1 MKKINELID
10 KNILKIVLVFL
21 FCMPFLDLMTSLSL
35 NILKLQF
42 NFIIIIKI
50 LVMFLFIYYLFF
62 ISKSKHKKISIIYIL
77 LVFIYMLAF
86 IIMTINLK
94 DTTVITYELQNLL
107 RNFFFPLNSICL
119 FNIYSEKEFN
129 INKKSVAVILL
140 IYILLLFV
148 PTLTNLD
155 FSSYAYSKEGS
166 VGWFNSTNEIGGIL
180 SILLPL
186 SLIYLF
192 KIKNK
197 LLVIV
202 TFIISLYTYFAIGTK
217 VPILSIFVIIFIF
230 LIKYIYEIIK
240 LKRYKLLGIISST
253 FILLI
258 ILGFFLVPKTSFYKN
273 IVIHLD
279 FLKVDEVSDLVSP
292 NIIDKFVFSDRV
304 SYYTKTKNNY
314 NNASIEEKLMGI
326 GYIEKYA
333 TDDINIK
340 TIEMDYFDIFFR
352 HGIVGFI
359 LFFIPFIYILKT
371 IFIKLKDIKKM
382 DNELLALLI
391 SIILILVLSL
401 FSGHILVAPSVSI
414 FVIIILLM
422 TSKKLEVM

>member
-371 IFIKLKDIKKM
+371 IFIKLKDIKKI

>member
-86 IIMTINLK
+86 IIITINLK
-94 DTTVITYELQNLL
+94 DTTVITCELQNLL

-371 IFIKLKDIKKM
+371 IFIKLKDIKKI

>member
-94 DTTVITYELQNLL
+94 DTTVITCELQNLL

-273 IVIHLD
+273 IVIHLE
-279 FLKVDEVSDLVSP
+279 FLNVDEITDLASP
-292 NIIDKFVFSDRV
+292 NIIDKFIFSDRV

-371 IFIKLKDIKKM
+371 IFIKLKDIKKI